1 MNRRVAVVAAHPD
14 DEVLGC
20 GGTIARHAAEGD
32 EVHVLIVA
40 EGATS
45 RGVVRDRAASGDA
58 LSQLAASARRANQLL
73 GTAELELLEFPDNR
87 LDGVDLLDV
96 VKAVESFFDKCK
108 PQTVYTHWPSDLN
121 VDHRV
126 VSEAVQT
133 ACRPIPK
140 STQEQILF
148 FEVPSSTEWRLG
160 AGGRFEPN
168 HFVDISATLEL
179 KRSALA
185 AYGSEM
191 RPWPH
196 SRSLE
201 AVQSLARWRGATVG
215 MEAAEAFVL
224 GRALIR

>member
-1 MNRRVAVVAAHPD
+1 MVEFRGGKTMNRRVAVVAAHPD

-45 RGVVRDRAASGDA
+45 RGDARDRAASGDA

-73 GTAELELLEFPDNR
+73 GTAKLELLEFADNR

-96 VKAVESFFDKCK
+96 VKAVESFLDKCK

-126 VSEAVQT
+126 
-133 ACRPIPK
+133 
-140 STQEQILF
+140 
-148 FEVPSSTEWRLG
+148 
-160 AGGRFEPN
+160 
-168 HFVDISATLEL
+168 
-179 KRSALA
+179 RSN
-185 AYGSEM
+185 
-191 RPWPH
+191 
-196 SRSLE
+196 
-201 AVQSLARWRGATVG
+201 
-215 MEAAEAFVL
+215 
-224 GRALIR
+224 